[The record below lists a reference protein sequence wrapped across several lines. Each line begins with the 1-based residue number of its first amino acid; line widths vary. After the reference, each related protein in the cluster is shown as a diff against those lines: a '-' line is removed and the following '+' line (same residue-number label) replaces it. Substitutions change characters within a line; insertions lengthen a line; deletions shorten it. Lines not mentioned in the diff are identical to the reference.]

1 MQSERGYT
9 LIEVLIASTIYI
21 VVLGIAL
28 GSLMVGS
35 RLSERTRTQSLL
47 TDTARSVADLID
59 REVRDATGLKND
71 DGLFREY
78 PIQFEDPVGSNEGLF
93 SAKALVTTRFLS
105 DKNETIQSKIY
116 LDEGDNMLKLKQ
128 VRYQGVELN
137 DSAKPQTQ
145 VVNLLPETI
154 KLFLFSWELEG
165 TTNRLGTE
173 QPFIRY
179 SFTLQADTGRSKPL
193 LQSMQSTVTSRAYRQ

>member
-9 LIEVLIASTIYI
+9 LIEVLIASTIYV

-59 REVRDATGLKND
+59 REVRDATGLKD
-71 DGLFREY
+71 DGGLFIVD
-78 PIQFEDPVGSNEGLF
+78 PIRFEKPKESNEGLL
-93 SAKALVTTRFLS
+93 SAEALVTTRFLS

-116 LDEGDNMLKLKQ
+116 LDESNMLKLDQ
-128 VRYQGVELN
+128 FRYQGVELN
-137 DSAKPQTQ
+137 GNPKTQTKG
-145 VVNLLPETI
+145 VSLLPATI
-154 KLFLFSWELEG
+154 ELVDSSWKLEG
-165 TTNRLGTE
+165 TTDPLGTE

-179 SFTLQADTGRSKPL
+179 SFTLKADIGRSEPL
-193 LQSMQSTVTSRAYRQ
+193 LQRMQSTVTSRAYRQ